1 VATGVAAR
9 QLDGPLAAEASM
21 RAAGSIRFGDAM
33 SARRGEV
40 TAWAMYD
47 FACSAFTTIIVTFIF
62 SRFYSDVIVG
72 DEITGAIY
80 WTRAIN
86 VSAIIV
92 ALITPVLGAVAD
104 LAGRKKLFL
113 GIVSVQCILFTI
125 LLFWAGPGD
134 AVRAAIFFIVAN
146 VGFEAAQVFYNSL
159 LLDITNRTTIGRV
172 SGFGW
177 GLGYIGGLIALALAL
192 GMIRGW
198 LPEENF
204 LHIRSIALLVA
215 AWYAVFMLPLFLRVR
230 EGPPQAVASSA
241 AAYFRLGFGRV
252 AGTFEQLR
260 TYKEA
265 AKLLVARLIYN
276 DGLTTIFAMASIYA
290 GAAFGM
296 PLEEFLILGIA
307 INLAAGVGAYAFGF
321 VDDRIGGKRTIV
333 ISLVVLTA
341 ATAAAALTRS
351 VGVFWIAGIFLGIMV
366 GPNQS
371 ASRSLLSR
379 MVPEQKQGEFFGFYA
394 FSGKL
399 SSVLGPLAYG
409 LVLGA
414 TGSHRAAVGSVAVF
428 FVVGLLLLLTV
439 NEREGTARAL
449 ELEHAEPATA
459 HAP

>member
-1 VATGVAAR
+1 
-9 QLDGPLAAEASM
+9 M
-21 RAAGSIRFGDAM
+21 K
-33 SARRGEV
+33 ARRGEV

-62 SRFYSDVIVG
+62 SRYYADAVVG
-72 DEITGAIY
+72 DPILGPIY

-92 ALITPVLGAVAD
+92 ALVTPVLGAVAD

-113 GIVSVQCILFTI
+113 GIVSVQSILFTV
-125 LLFWAGPGD
+125 LLFWVGPGD
-134 AVRAAIFFIVAN
+134 ALRAAVLFVIAN

-159 LLDITNRTTIGRV
+159 LLDITDRTTIGRV

-177 GLGYIGGLIALALAL
+177 GLGYIGGLVALAIAL
-192 GMIRGW
+192 GMVRGW
-198 LPEENF
+198 LPDTDF
-204 LHIRSIALLVA
+204 LNVRAIALLVA
-215 AWYAVFMLPLFLRVR
+215 AWYAVFMLPLFLYVR
-230 EGPPQAVASSA
+230 EGPAQAPAAST
-241 AAYFRLGFGRV
+241 AAYFRQGFGRV
-252 AGTFEQLR
+252 AGTLEHLR
-260 TYKEA
+260 TYREA

-296 PLEEFLILGIA
+296 PLEDFLVLGIA

-333 ISLVVLTA
+333 ISLIVLTA
-341 ATAAAALTRS
+341 ATSAAAVTRS
-351 VGVFWIAGIFLGIMV
+351 VAMFWVAGIVLGIMV

-399 SSVLGPLAYG
+399 SSVLGPLTYG

-414 TGSHRAAVGSVAVF
+414 TESHRAAVASVAAF
-428 FVVGLLLLLTV
+428 FLVGLLVLLTV
-439 NEREGTARAL
+439 KEREGMAAAL
-449 ELEHAEPATA
+449 QLEHTEPVPAD
-459 HAP
+459 AP

>member
-1 VATGVAAR
+1 MA
-9 QLDGPLAAEASM
+9 
-21 RAAGSIRFGDAM
+21 
-33 SARRGEV
+33 ARRGEV

-47 FACSAFTTIIVTFIF
+47 FACSAFTTIIVTFVF
-62 SRFYSDVIVG
+62 SKYYADVVVG
-72 DEITGAIY
+72 DEIAGPIY

-86 VSAIIV
+86 ASAIVV
-92 ALITPVLGAVAD
+92 ALVTPVLGAVAD

-113 GIVSVQCILFTI
+113 GIVSVQCILFTL
-125 LLFWAGPGD
+125 LLFGAGPGD
-134 AVRAAIFFIVAN
+134 AVRAAVFFIIAN

-159 LLDITNRTTIGRV
+159 LLDITDRKTIGRV

-177 GLGYIGGLIALALAL
+177 GLGYIGGLLALALAL
-192 GMIRGW
+192 GMMRGW
-198 LPEENF
+198 VPDTDH
-204 LHIRSIALLVA
+204 LHVRSIALLVA
-215 AWYAVFMLPLFLRVR
+215 AWYAVFMLPLFLYVR
-230 EGPPQAVASSA
+230 EGPPQAPPSST

-252 AGTFEQLR
+252 AGTLGHLR
-260 TYKEA
+260 TYREA

-296 PLEEFLILGIA
+296 PLEEFLVLGIA

-341 ATAAAALTRS
+341 ATATAALTRS
-351 VGVFWIAGIFLGIMV
+351 VAMFWVAGIVLGIMI

-399 SSVLGPLAYG
+399 SSVLGPLTYG

-414 TGSHRAAVGSVAVF
+414 TESHRAAVGSVAAF

-439 NEREGTARAL
+439 DEREGLAAAL
-449 ELEHAEPATA
+449 RLEHAQPLAGDGS
-459 HAP
+459 

>member
-1 VATGVAAR
+1 MA
-9 QLDGPLAAEASM
+9 
-21 RAAGSIRFGDAM
+21 
-33 SARRGEV
+33 ARRGEV

-47 FACSAFTTIIVTFIF
+47 FACSAFTTIIVTFVF
-62 SRFYSDVIVG
+62 SVYYANTVVG
-72 DEITGAIY
+72 DEIAGPIY

-86 VSAIIV
+86 ASAIIV

-113 GIVSVQCILFTI
+113 GIVSVQCILFTV

-134 AVRAAIFFIVAN
+134 AVSAALFFIIAN

-159 LLDITNRTTIGRV
+159 LLDITDRKTIGRV

-177 GLGYIGGLIALALAL
+177 GLGYIGGLLALALAL

-198 LPEENF
+198 LPDTDYLNV
-204 LHIRSIALLVA
+204 RSIALLVA
-215 AWYAVFMLPLFLRVR
+215 AWYAVFMLPLFLYVR
-230 EGPPQAVASSA
+230 EGPPQAPPSST

-252 AGTFEQLR
+252 AGTLGHLR
-260 TYKEA
+260 TYREA

-276 DGLTTIFAMASIYA
+276 DGLTTIFAMAAIYA

-296 PLEEFLILGIA
+296 GLGEFLVLGIA
-307 INLAAGVGAYAFGF
+307 INLAAGIGAYAFGF
-321 VDDRIGGKRTIV
+321 VDDRIGGKRTIL

-341 ATAAAALTRS
+341 ATVTAALTRS
-351 VGVFWIAGIFLGIMV
+351 VAMFWVAGIVLGIMV

-399 SSVLGPLAYG
+399 SSVLGPLTYG

-414 TGSHRAAVGSVAVF
+414 TESHRAAVGSVAVF
-428 FVVGLLLLLTV
+428 FVLGLLVLLTV
-439 NEREGTARAL
+439 DERGGTAAAL
-449 ELEHAEPATA
+449 TLEHAPPLPTDAG
-459 HAP
+459 

>member
-1 VATGVAAR
+1 
-9 QLDGPLAAEASM
+9 
-21 RAAGSIRFGDAM
+21 M

-47 FACSAFTTIIVTFIF
+47 FASSAFTTIIVTFVF
-62 SRFYSDVIVG
+62 SKYYADVVVG
-72 DEITGAIY
+72 DEIVGPIY

-86 VSAIIV
+86 VSALIV
-92 ALITPVLGAVAD
+92 ALVTPVLGAVAD

-113 GIVSVQCILFTI
+113 GIVSVQSILFTI

-134 AVRAAIFFIVAN
+134 ALRAAVFFIVAN

-159 LLDITNRTTIGRV
+159 LLDITDRSTIGRV

-177 GLGYIGGLIALALAL
+177 GIGYIGGLLALAIGL
-192 GMIRGW
+192 GMVRWW
-198 LPEENF
+198 LPETDYLNV
-204 LHIRSIALLVA
+204 RAIALLVA

-230 EGPPQAVASSA
+230 EGPAQAAAASA
-241 AAYFRLGFGRV
+241 AAYVRLGFGRV
-252 AGTFEQLR
+252 AGTLEHLR
-260 TYKEA
+260 TYREA
-265 AKLLVARLIYN
+265 AKLLIARLIYN

-296 PLEEFLILGIA
+296 PLEEFLVLGIV
-307 INLAAGVGAYAFGF
+307 INLAAGVGAYTFGF
-321 VDDRIGGKRTIV
+321 VDDRIGGKRTIA
-333 ISLVVLTA
+333 ISLIVLTA
-341 ATAAAALTRS
+341 ATAAAALSRS
-351 VGVFWIAGIFLGIMV
+351 VVMFWIAGIVLGIMV

-399 SSVLGPLAYG
+399 SSILGPLTYG

-414 TGSHRAAVGSVAVF
+414 TESHRAAVASVAAF
-428 FVVGLLLLLTV
+428 FVVGLLLLLAV
-439 NEREGTARAL
+439 DEREGMAAAL
-449 ELEHAEPATA
+449 QLEHAEPVAVD
-459 HAP
+459 AP

>member
-1 VATGVAAR
+1 MA
-9 QLDGPLAAEASM
+9 
-21 RAAGSIRFGDAM
+21 
-33 SARRGEV
+33 ARRGEV

-47 FACSAFTTIIVTFIF
+47 FACSAFTTIIVTFVF
-62 SRFYSDVIVG
+62 SKYYADVVVG
-72 DEITGAIY
+72 DDIAGPIY

-86 VSAIIV
+86 ASAIIV
-92 ALITPVLGAVAD
+92 ALVTPVLGAVAD

-113 GIVSVQCILFTI
+113 GIVSVQCILFTV

-134 AVRAAIFFIVAN
+134 AVRAALFFIIAN

-159 LLDITNRTTIGRV
+159 LLDITDRKTIGRV

-177 GLGYIGGLIALALAL
+177 GLGYIGGLLALVLAL

-198 LPEENF
+198 LPDTDY
-204 LHIRSIALLVA
+204 LDVRSIALLVA
-215 AWYAVFMLPLFLRVR
+215 AWYAVFMLPLFLYVR
-230 EGPPQAVASSA
+230 EGPPQAPPSST

-252 AGTFEQLR
+252 AGTLGHLR
-260 TYKEA
+260 TYREA

-276 DGLTTIFAMASIYA
+276 DGLTTIFAMAAIYA

-296 PLEEFLILGIA
+296 PLEEFLVLGIA
-307 INLAAGVGAYAFGF
+307 INLAAGIGAYAFGF
-321 VDDRIGGKRTIV
+321 VDDRIGGKWTIL

-341 ATAAAALTRS
+341 ATATAALTRS
-351 VGVFWIAGIFLGIMV
+351 VATFWVAGIVLGIMV

-399 SSVLGPLAYG
+399 SSVLGPLTYG

-414 TGSHRAAVGSVAVF
+414 TESHRAAVGSVAAF
-428 FVVGLLLLLTV
+428 FVVGLLVLLTV
-439 NEREGTARAL
+439 DERGGMAAAL
-449 ELEHAEPATA
+449 TLEHAQPLPTDAV
-459 HAP
+459 